1 MKNTPVFS
9 LYFTLFVALML
20 SSASALAHEQVD
32 MSSVSALAVH
42 IISAP
47 DHVLMLVIAIAGLIW
62 LAKRKFLRQRSSK
75 IQHDK

>member
-1 MKNTPVFS
+1 MKNTPFFYHYFAVFI
-9 LYFTLFVALML
+9 ALML
-20 SSASALAHEQVD
+20 SGASALAHEQVD
-32 MSSVSALAVH
+32 IGSVSGLAVH

-75 IQHDK
+75 IHHDK

>member
-1 MKNTPVFS
+1 MKNTPFFYHYFAVFI
-9 LYFTLFVALML
+9 ALML
-20 SSASALAHEQVD
+20 SGASALAHEQVD

-62 LAKRKFLRQRSSK
+62 LAKRKFPHRHSSK
-75 IQHDK
+75 IHRDK

>member
-1 MKNTPVFS
+1 MKNTPFFYHYFAVFI
-9 LYFTLFVALML
+9 ALML
-20 SSASALAHEQVD
+20 TGASALAHEQID

-75 IQHDK
+75 IHHDK